1 MDRRERAEEP
11 AQPIRY
17 CGEAVVLGVNGIA
30 DFNALHSRS
39 GEAATGAQQAAFQL
53 GGQLLNVM
61 LDPFV
66 DGRANAFAARPVCNP
81 ACHRD
86 RPFEMLSSIFGVRG
100 AAGAESEQ
108 HNRALPG
115 LVNAVLSV
123 L

>member
-86 RPFEMLSSIFGVRG
+86 RPFEMLSSILVF
-100 AAGAESEQ
+100 AARLARKAS
-108 HNRALPG
+108 NTIG
-115 LVNAVLSV
+115 LCPDWLMPC
-123 L
+123 